1 MIWHALDET
10 SDLKFVDIFQV
21 LLNVISKYTFLITP
35 CSKGCFIDLLL
46 EVFCSIYL
54 LELAK
59 TSGGQIWDI
68 CRCIYKYFSSA
79 LRLKVICDRSMT
91 SFKWGRNFKLGR
103 ILKFLQNRSVTLRKY
118 VIFLFLYPLWYMKK
132 CVKGHY
138 IVFLPKSYTI

>member
-10 SDLKFVDIFQV
+10 SDLKCVRIFPV
-21 LLNVISKYTFLITP
+21 LLNVISKYTYLITS
-35 CSKGCFIDLLL
+35 CSKGCCIDLLL

-68 CRCIYKYFSSA
+68 CKCTSKYFGSA
-79 LRLKVICDRSMT
+79 LRLEVICDRSMT

-118 VIFLFLYPLWYMKK
+118 VICLFLYPLWYVEK

-138 IVFLPKSYTI
+138 RVLLPKSYTI